1 MKGIQKLLAL
11 ALVLLMLLLPA
22 AVAEE
27 TGSVEAWR
35 LTLSDPVVTMNGAE
49 LANLEGVS
57 LEGTLAAGEDVQTL
71 ILRLLGGE
79 EVAAEG
85 YASFDG
91 RQVLLGAD
99 GLSNVFVLPLER
111 MLGAEGMEAF
121 DALGNLFS
129 EETANGVLDAF
140 MAPLIP
146 YLEAVA
152 QTYVDLG
159 TQTIEFSTGPM
170 EAQGYSYTITA
181 EALEEYYADLEGA
194 LFEIPAFQQ
203 ALNGAQISADIRPD
217 GYNEEK
223 DGQPAGEAAFDAAA
237 FDATVTYWIVGDESA
252 PEAMRVIE
260 EATDGAQSLSYT
272 LEYILQEDGS
282 YAVECEMEMTYA
294 GRESIIMQLE
304 GVMDWGYGIT
314 FALLHP
320 DNAEAMLEN
329 MFDLSGVMMDVTI
342 TMDMGEEG
350 YVEGD
355 IALYPQGYT
364 EDNAEMST
372 LQANINMNI
381 GGENVFFILDG
392 YSWPADGVEYD
403 YDEVYGM
410 MQFGTAEENQTIELI
425 LQDQHQDG
433 YEYYAARLDVSS
445 GQTGTQSL
453 YYAYEGDYAV
463 NEFGDEDHT
472 GLLALGFG
480 MSLGGVNANYEAAL
494 NVGIAHETMDAA
506 QLPAIE
512 GETVDI
518 RMIDEK
524 VEEQLSTESQV
535 MLMRATSILL
545 QNAPG
550 LLELMSELGA
560 F

>member
-111 MLGAEGMEAF
+111 MLGAGSMEAF

-129 EETANGVLDAF
+129 EETADGVLDVYMDF
-140 MAPLIP
+140 LVS
-146 YLEAVA
+146 YYEALA
-152 QTYVDLG
+152 QTRVDLG

-181 EALEEYYADLEGA
+181 EMLEEYIADLEGA

-203 ALNGAQISADIRPD
+203 ALDGAQVSADIRPD

-223 DGQPAGEAAFDAAA
+223 DGQPADEVAFGDM
-237 FDATVTYWIVGDESA
+237 TLTYWIVGDASA
-252 PEAMRVIE
+252 PEAMRME
-260 EATDGAQSLSYT
+260 ETMDGVQPISYT
-272 LEYILQEDGS
+272 GEYILQEDGS

-329 MFDLSGVMMDVTI
+329 MFDLSGTMMDVTI

-350 YVEGD
+350 YAEGD

-453 YYAYEGDYAV
+453 YYTYEGDYAV

>member
-111 MLGAEGMEAF
+111 MLGAGSMEAF

-129 EETANGVLDAF
+129 EETADSVLDVCMDF
-140 MAPLIP
+140 LVS
-146 YLEAVA
+146 YYEAVA
-152 QTYVDLG
+152 QTRVDLG

-181 EALEEYYADLEGA
+181 EMLEEYDANAAE
-194 LFEIPAFQQ
+194 LFSQIPVFQQ
-203 ALNGAQISADIRPD
+203 MLDGVQTSTNIRPD

-223 DGQPAGEAAFDAAA
+223 DGQPAGEAAFD
-237 FDATVTYWIVGDESA
+237 DMTLTYWIVGDASA
-252 PEAMRVIE
+252 PEAIRME
-260 EATDGAQSLSYT
+260 ETMDGAQPISYT
-272 LEYILQEDGS
+272 GEYILQEDGS
-282 YAVECEMEMTYA
+282 YAAEGEMEMTYTE
-294 GRESIIMQLE
+294 RESIIMHIE
-304 GVMDWGYGIT
+304 GVIDRGDGSV
-314 FALLHP
+314 LVPLQP

-350 YVEGD
+350 YAEGD
-355 IALYPQGYT
+355 IAFYPQGYT

-410 MQFGTAEENQTIELI
+410 LQFGTAEENQTIELI
-425 LQDQHQDG
+425 LHDQHQDG

-453 YYAYEGDYAV
+453 YYTYEGDYAV

>member
-129 EETANGVLDAF
+129 EETADGVLDVYMDF
-140 MAPLIP
+140 LVS
-146 YLEAVA
+146 YYEALA
-152 QTYVDLG
+152 QTRVDLG

-203 ALNGAQISADIRPD
+203 ALDGAQVSADIRPD

-223 DGQPAGEAAFDAAA
+223 DGQPADEVAFGDM
-237 FDATVTYWIVGDESA
+237 TLTYWIVGDASA
-252 PEAMRVIE
+252 PEAIRME
-260 EATDGAQSLSYT
+260 ETMDGVQPISYT
-272 LEYILQEDGS
+272 GEYILQEDGS
-282 YAVECEMEMTYA
+282 YAAEGEMEMTYTE
-294 GRESIIMQLE
+294 RESIIMHIE
-304 GVMDWGYGIT
+304 GVIDRGDGSV
-314 FALLHP
+314 LVPLQP

-425 LQDQHQDG
+425 LHDQHQDG

-453 YYAYEGDYAV
+453 YYTYEGDYAV

-550 LLELMSELGA
+550 LLELMSEMGA

>member
-129 EETANGVLDAF
+129 EETANGVLDVYMDF
-140 MAPLIP
+140 LVS
-146 YLEAVA
+146 YYEALA
-152 QTYVDLG
+152 QTRVDLG

-181 EALEEYYADLEGA
+181 EMLEEYIADLEGA

-203 ALNGAQISADIRPD
+203 ALDGAQVSADIRPD

-223 DGQPAGEAAFDAAA
+223 DGQPADEVAFGDM
-237 FDATVTYWIVGDESA
+237 TLTYWIVGDASA
-252 PEAMRVIE
+252 PEAMRME
-260 EATDGAQSLSYT
+260 ETMDGVQPISYT
-272 LEYILQEDGS
+272 GEYILQEDGS

-329 MFDLSGVMMDVTI
+329 MFDLSGTMMDVTI

-350 YVEGD
+350 YAEGD

-425 LQDQHQDG
+425 LHDQHQDG

-453 YYAYEGDYAV
+453 YYTYEGDYAV

-550 LLELMSELGA
+550 LLELMSEMGA

>member
-111 MLGAEGMEAF
+111 MLGAGSMEAF

-129 EETANGVLDAF
+129 EETADGVLDVYMDF
-140 MAPLIP
+140 LVS
-146 YLEAVA
+146 YYEALA
-152 QTYVDLG
+152 QTRVDLG

-181 EALEEYYADLEGA
+181 EMLEEYIADLEGA

-203 ALNGAQISADIRPD
+203 ALDGAQVSADIRPD

-223 DGQPAGEAAFDAAA
+223 DGQPADEVAFGDM
-237 FDATVTYWIVGDESA
+237 TLTYWIVGDASA
-252 PEAMRVIE
+252 PEAIRME
-260 EATDGAQSLSYT
+260 ETMDGVQPISYT
-272 LEYILQEDGS
+272 GEYILQEDGS

-329 MFDLSGVMMDVTI
+329 MFDLSGTMMDVTI

-350 YVEGD
+350 YAEGD

-453 YYAYEGDYAV
+453 YYTYEGDYAV

>member
-111 MLGAEGMEAF
+111 MLGAGSMEAF

-129 EETANGVLDAF
+129 EETADGVLDVYMDF
-140 MAPLIP
+140 LVS
-146 YLEAVA
+146 YYEALA
-152 QTYVDLG
+152 QTRVDLG

-181 EALEEYYADLEGA
+181 EMLEEYIADLEGA

-203 ALNGAQISADIRPD
+203 ALDGAQVSADIRPD

-223 DGQPAGEAAFDAAA
+223 DGQPADEVAFGDM
-237 FDATVTYWIVGDESA
+237 TLTYWIVGDASA
-252 PEAMRVIE
+252 PEAIRME
-260 EATDGAQSLSYT
+260 ETMDGVQPISYT
-272 LEYILQEDGS
+272 GEYILQEDGS
-282 YAVECEMEMTYA
+282 YAAEGEMEMTYTE
-294 GRESIIMQLE
+294 RESIIMHIE
-304 GVMDWGYGIT
+304 GVIDRGDGSV
-314 FALLHP
+314 LVPLQP

-425 LQDQHQDG
+425 LHDQHQDG

-453 YYAYEGDYAV
+453 YYTYEGDYAV

-550 LLELMSELGA
+550 LLELMSEMGA

>member
-111 MLGAEGMEAF
+111 MLGAGSMEAF

-129 EETANGVLDAF
+129 EETADGVLDVYMDF
-140 MAPLIP
+140 LVS
-146 YLEAVA
+146 YYEALA
-152 QTYVDLG
+152 QTRVDLG

-181 EALEEYYADLEGA
+181 EMLEEYIADLEGA

-203 ALNGAQISADIRPD
+203 ALDGAQVSADIRPD

-223 DGQPAGEAAFDAAA
+223 DGQPADEVAFGDM
-237 FDATVTYWIVGDESA
+237 TLTYWIVGDASA
-252 PEAMRVIE
+252 PEAIRME
-260 EATDGAQSLSYT
+260 ETMDGVQPISYT
-272 LEYILQEDGS
+272 GEYILQEDGS

-329 MFDLSGVMMDVTI
+329 MFDLSGTMMDVTI

-350 YVEGD
+350 YAEGD

-425 LQDQHQDG
+425 LHDQHQDG

-453 YYAYEGDYAV
+453 YYTYEGDYAV

-550 LLELMSELGA
+550 LLELMSEMGA